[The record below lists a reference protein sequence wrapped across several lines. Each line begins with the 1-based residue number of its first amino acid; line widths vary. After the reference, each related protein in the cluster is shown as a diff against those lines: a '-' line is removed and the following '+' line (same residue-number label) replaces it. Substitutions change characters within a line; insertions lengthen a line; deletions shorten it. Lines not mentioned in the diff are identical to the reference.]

1 MFFVCLFVFGLFV
14 CLFFGFCFYL
24 CTISFKFFLYG
35 DPRIIFC
42 TQFCRTI
49 PYLLLTVARAILCE
63 CFNFLYKRTLPAF
76 GENIRGID
84 IQKGTCLLQLG
95 EAKLLGCVWLHKV
108 AYLHSVTHY
117 RVMERY
123 FLMDNVAE
131 VVQCRFFFCC
141 LEIFFIWL
149 IEAISLTPLSHF
161 ALCMS
166 LTTSLG
172 WHFFPHSIPT
182 WNFFCRWSFCFVC
195 LFVCLFFFFVLFFVL
210 FFFENLLDFFV
221 CFRAH
226 PRERC
231 FDVPGLHPSAYPILA
246 LSWSVSCWSS

>member
-1 MFFVCLFVFGLFV
+1 MLDHELVAFVRISCILFSISPCFVCLFVCLFLFV
-14 CLFFGFCFYL
+14 FVYL

-42 TQFCRTI
+42 TQLCRTI

-84 IQKGTCLLQLG
+84 IQKGTYLLQLG

-108 AYLHSVTHY
+108 AYIHSVTHY

-131 VVQCRFFFCC
+131 VVQCRFFF
-141 LEIFFIWL
+141 
-149 IEAISLTPLSHF
+149 
-161 ALCMS
+161 
-166 LTTSLG
+166 
-172 WHFFPHSIPT
+172 
-182 WNFFCRWSFCFVC
+182 
-195 LFVCLFFFFVLFFVL
+195 
-210 FFFENLLDFFV
+210 LL
-221 CFRAH
+221 
-226 PRERC
+226 
-231 FDVPGLHPSAYPILA
+231 LA
-246 LSWSVSCWSS
+246 RYSSSDSSRP

>member
-1 MFFVCLFVFGLFV
+1 MFCLFVCLFVCFLFV
-14 CLFFGFCFYL
+14 FVYL

-42 TQFCRTI
+42 TQLCRTI

-84 IQKGTCLLQLG
+84 IQKGTYLLQLG

-108 AYLHSVTHY
+108 AYIHSVTHY

-131 VVQCRFFFCC
+131 VVQCRFFF
-141 LEIFFIWL
+141 
-149 IEAISLTPLSHF
+149 
-161 ALCMS
+161 
-166 LTTSLG
+166 
-172 WHFFPHSIPT
+172 
-182 WNFFCRWSFCFVC
+182 
-195 LFVCLFFFFVLFFVL
+195 
-210 FFFENLLDFFV
+210 LL
-221 CFRAH
+221 
-226 PRERC
+226 
-231 FDVPGLHPSAYPILA
+231 LA
-246 LSWSVSCWSS
+246 RYSSSDSSRP

>member
-1 MFFVCLFVFGLFV
+1 MLDHELVAFVRISCILSSISPCFCLFVFV
-14 CLFFGFCFYL
+14 YL
-24 CTISFKFFLYG
+24 RTISFKFFLYG

-42 TQFCRTI
+42 TQLCRTI

-63 CFNFLYKRTLPAF
+63 CFNFLYKWTLPAF

-84 IQKGTCLLQLG
+84 IQKDTYLLQLG

-108 AYLHSVTHY
+108 AYIHSVTHY

-149 IEAISLTPLSHF
+149 IEAIAWLHYHILLFACLWQLQSVDTFFHIPFLLGTFSAGSLSV
-161 ALCMS
+161 
-166 LTTSLG
+166 
-172 WHFFPHSIPT
+172 
-182 WNFFCRWSFCFVC
+182 FCFV
-195 LFVCLFFFFVLFFVL
+195 FVLFCFVL
-210 FFFENLLDFFV
+210 FCFCFCFSFFWITF
-221 CFRAH
+221 
-226 PRERC
+226 
-231 FDVPGLHPSAYPILA
+231 
-246 LSWSVSCWSS
+246 